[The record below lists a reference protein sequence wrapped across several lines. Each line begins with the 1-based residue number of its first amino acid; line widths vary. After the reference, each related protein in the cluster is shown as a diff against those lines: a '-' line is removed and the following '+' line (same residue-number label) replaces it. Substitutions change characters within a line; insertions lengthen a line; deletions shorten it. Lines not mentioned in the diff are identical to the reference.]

1 MVCLGGGGVFSTSL
15 WSPWVCSYL
24 TLVTMFVL
32 YILTLFYYLSWLSQE
47 IRLLIVFF
55 ISCRMHSVAARYY
68 HVHTKYTENVPLL

>member
-1 MVCLGGGGVFSTSL
+1 MFGGGGGGILNLFMESL
-15 WSPWVCSYL
+15 GVVLFNTGNY
-24 TLVTMFVL
+24 MFLL
-32 YILTLFYYLSWLSQE
+32 YIVTLFYNLSWLSQE